1 MFVPLYFGLVA
12 LGNGVEPFF
21 SARKTDVLPI
31 DEPSKLPDFHRLLT
45 KSLNFATV
53 METLLNITLPI
64 CALAWLIKEIRLL
77 IAEVKGRR

>member
-1 MFVPLYFGLVA
+1 MESNHSFLLERQMSF
-12 LGNGVEPFF
+12 
-21 SARKTDVLPI
+21 PI

-45 KSLNFATV
+45 KSLNFATA

>member
-1 MFVPLYFGLVA
+1 
-12 LGNGVEPFF
+12 
-21 SARKTDVLPI
+21 
-31 DEPSKLPDFHRLLT
+31 LPDFHRLLT
-45 KSLNFATV
+45 KSLNFATA